1 MGSNNNLKSFFCALL
16 FLSLLLVSFLPPSS
30 SSSHEIQPKALSN
43 VPAKYRMFYLENT
56 ETFFLNKQELS
67 NKKRSNKKKMRRK
80 KIKNSGTG
88 PFFAMLPKGFV
99 PPSGSSRCHNDYP
112 ESETLYCTLSNTKP
126 WESKLHRTQ
135 MKMGLSQGLCSI
147 MHFLYIFLGV
157 FVTVFVSFL

>member
-1 MGSNNNLKSFFCALL
+1 MGPNNNLKSFFCALL
-16 FLSLLLVSFLPPSS
+16 FLSLLLVSFLPSSSSSS

-56 ETFFLNKQELS
+56 ETFFLNKQDLI
-67 NKKRSNKKKMRRK
+67 NKKRSTNKKKMRRK

-88 PFFAMLPKGFV
+88 PFSAMLPKGFF

-126 WESKLHRTQ
+126 
-135 MKMGLSQGLCSI
+135 
-147 MHFLYIFLGV
+147 
-157 FVTVFVSFL
+157 

>member
-16 FLSLLLVSFLPPSS
+16 FFSLLLGSFLPPSSSS
-30 SSSHEIQPKALSN
+30 SSSHEIQPKARSN
-43 VPAKYRMFYLENT
+43 VPAQYRMFYLENT

-88 PFFAMLPKGFV
+88 PFFAMLPKGIV

-112 ESETLYCTLSNTKP
+112 KSYCTLSNTKP
-126 WESKLHRTQ
+126 
-135 MKMGLSQGLCSI
+135 
-147 MHFLYIFLGV
+147 
-157 FVTVFVSFL
+157 

>member
-1 MGSNNNLKSFFCALL
+1 MGPNNNLKSFFCALL
-16 FLSLLLVSFLPPSS
+16 FLSLLLVSFLPSSSSS

-88 PFFAMLPKGFV
+88 PFSAMLPKGFV
-99 PPSGSSRCHNDYP
+99 PPSGSSRCHNAYP
-112 ESETLYCTLSNTKP
+112 ESETLHCTLSNTKP
-126 WESKLHRTQ
+126 
-135 MKMGLSQGLCSI
+135 
-147 MHFLYIFLGV
+147 
-157 FVTVFVSFL
+157 